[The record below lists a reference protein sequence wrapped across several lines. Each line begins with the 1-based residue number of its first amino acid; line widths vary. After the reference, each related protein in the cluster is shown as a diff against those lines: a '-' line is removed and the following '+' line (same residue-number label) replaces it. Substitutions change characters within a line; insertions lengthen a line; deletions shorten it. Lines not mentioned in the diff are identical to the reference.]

1 MDRTSYTNL
10 AKSWEYVE
18 DHAFSRQS
26 TDLNAIRTHA
36 EEAGIPQG
44 SAAQAELLRMLV
56 HMVNATSVIAVG
68 TGSVVETLQLVN
80 GLDNSGQLTAV
91 DSSSQGIALIR
102 TLFNRLSDETQT
114 TLRAVNAPV
123 DVFLPRLNAEN
134 YDLIVVAGDAE
145 NYGASFEQAPRL
157 LKKHGVIVFTD
168 ILAFDSATSAGGV
181 LNPANRDAKSIA
193 MRGLLETVESDESF
207 VTALTPTGTVPSGLP
222 FPHTKSRHSRI
233 SDECRLLLC
242 LAYGAEC
249 HTPERRYLTFG
260 CVSIIWLTTT
270 VPSSNTDSTSPAA
283 SSSAV

>member
-26 TDLNAIRTHA
+26 TNLNAIRTHA

-56 HMVNATSVIAVG
+56 HMVDASSVIAVG

-80 GLDNSGQLTAV
+80 GLDNKGQLTAV

-123 DVFLPRLNAEN
+123 NV
-134 YDLIVVAGDAE
+134 
-145 NYGASFEQAPRL
+145 EQAPRL

-168 ILAFDSATSAGGV
+168 VLAFDAATSAGGV

-193 MRGLLETVESDESF
+193 MRTLLETVESDERF
-207 VTALTPTGTVPSGLP
+207 ITALTPTGTGL
-222 FPHTKSRHSRI
+222 
-233 SDECRLLLC
+233 L
-242 LAYGAEC
+242 
-249 HTPERRYLTFG
+249 
-260 CVSIIWLTTT
+260 V
-270 VPSSNTDSTSPAA
+270 
-283 SSSAV
+283 AVKR

>member
-26 TDLNAIRTHA
+26 TNLNAIRTHA

-56 HMVNATSVIAVG
+56 HMVDASSVIAVG

-80 GLDNSGQLTAV
+80 GLDNKGQLTAV

-123 DVFLPRLNAEN
+123 NVFLP
-134 YDLIVVAGDAE
+134 
-145 NYGASFEQAPRL
+145 
-157 LKKHGVIVFTD
+157 
-168 ILAFDSATSAGGV
+168 AF
-181 LNPANRDAKSIA
+181 
-193 MRGLLETVESDESF
+193 
-207 VTALTPTGTVPSGLP
+207 
-222 FPHTKSRHSRI
+222 
-233 SDECRLLLC
+233 
-242 LAYGAEC
+242 
-249 HTPERRYLTFG
+249 ERRNIRFDRCCWRRRKLCCLF
-260 CVSIIWLTTT
+260 
-270 VPSSNTDSTSPAA
+270 
-283 SSSAV
+283 

>member
-26 TDLNAIRTHA
+26 TNLNAIRTHA

-56 HMVNATSVIAVG
+56 HMVDASSVIAVG

-80 GLDNSGQLTAV
+80 KGQLTAV

-123 DVFLPRLNAEN
+123 NVFLPRLNAET

-145 NYGASFEQAPRL
+145 NYAASFEQAPRL

-168 ILAFDSATSAGGV
+168 VLAFDAATSAGGV

-193 MRGLLETVESDESF
+193 MRTLLETVESDERF
-207 VTALTPTGTVPSGLP
+207 ITALTPTGTGL
-222 FPHTKSRHSRI
+222 
-233 SDECRLLLC
+233 L
-242 LAYGAEC
+242 
-249 HTPERRYLTFG
+249 
-260 CVSIIWLTTT
+260 V
-270 VPSSNTDSTSPAA
+270 
-283 SSSAV
+283 AVKR

>member
-44 SAAQAELLRMLV
+44 FSSPSRSCCACSL

-114 TLRAVNAPV
+114 TLSRRQRSRRR
-123 DVFLPRLNAEN
+123 VF
-134 YDLIVVAGDAE
+134 
-145 NYGASFEQAPRL
+145 
-157 LKKHGVIVFTD
+157 
-168 ILAFDSATSAGGV
+168 ATS
-181 LNPANRDAKSIA
+181 
-193 MRGLLETVESDESF
+193 
-207 VTALTPTGTVPSGLP
+207 
-222 FPHTKSRHSRI
+222 
-233 SDECRLLLC
+233 ECRKLRFDC
-242 LAYGAEC
+242 SC
-249 HTPERRYLTFG
+249 RRRGKLRRFLRAG
-260 CVSIIWLTTT
+260 
-270 VPSSNTDSTSPAA
+270 SPPVEEAWRNRVHRY
-283 SSSAV
+283 SCF

>member
-56 HMVNATSVIAVG
+56 HMVNATSGIAVG

-80 GLDNSGQLTAV
+80 AV

-168 ILAFDSATSAGGV
+168 VLAFDAATSAGGV

-193 MRGLLETVESDESF
+193 MRGLLETVESDERF
-207 VTALTPTGTVPSGLP
+207 VTALTPTGTGL
-222 FPHTKSRHSRI
+222 
-233 SDECRLLLC
+233 L
-242 LAYGAEC
+242 
-249 HTPERRYLTFG
+249 
-260 CVSIIWLTTT
+260 V
-270 VPSSNTDSTSPAA
+270 
-283 SSSAV
+283 AVKR